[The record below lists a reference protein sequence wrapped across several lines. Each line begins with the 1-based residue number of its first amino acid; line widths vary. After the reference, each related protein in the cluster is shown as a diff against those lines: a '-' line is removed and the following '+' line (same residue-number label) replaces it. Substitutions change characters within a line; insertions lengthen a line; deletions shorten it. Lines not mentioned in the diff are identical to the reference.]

1 MFTRLL
7 KEESGQAMV
16 EYGLLVAFIAILVLA
31 VLVTLGP
38 KIAGFFTTVETAL
51 TPPPATTP

>member
-1 MFTRLL
+1 MITRLL

-38 KIAGFFTTVETAL
+38 KIAAFFQDVQDKLPSAA
-51 TPPPATTP
+51 P